1 MERDQHLKKLFRESG
16 IVHAPDG
23 FTEGVMEKVQAGPE
37 RVRFRPLIG
46 RTGRMIILLSVIV
59 FLVIAIFYGG
69 TDARPSALQL
79 PDFDFTL
86 QFLQEINLST
96 GLIAAI
102 VAILVLVLSDA
113 GLSRRRIA

>member
-1 MERDQHLKKLFRESG
+1 MKSLFRESG
-16 IVHAPDG
+16 IVLAPDG

-37 RVRFRPLIG
+37 KVRFRPLIG
-46 RTGRMIILLSVIV
+46 KTGRIIILLSVIV

-69 TDARPSALQL
+69 TDTRPSALKL

-96 GLIAAI
+96 GLVAALAAI
-102 VAILVLVLSDA
+102 MVLVLSDA